1 MRRIPAVAASAIGTM
16 LVSIACSSAPA
27 TTAPPA
33 TSRAEAPAP
42 DASAAVPEVLDFQ
55 APLLDGGTLD
65 GASLAGRDVAF
76 WFWAP
81 W

>member
-1 MRRIPAVAASAIGTM
+1 MRTRLLQALALALIASA
-16 LVSIACSSAPA
+16 CSASSPSSSVVEPGSAPSA
-27 TTAPPA
+27 SSQQGSGAPQ
-33 TSRAEAPAP
+33 
-42 DASAAVPEVLDFQ
+42 ASELLDFR

-65 GASLAGRDVAF
+65 GTTLAGKDVAF

>member
-1 MRRIPAVAASAIGTM
+1 VVEPG
-16 LVSIACSSAPA
+16 SAPSA
-27 TTAPPA
+27 SSQQGSGAPQ
-33 TSRAEAPAP
+33 
-42 DASAAVPEVLDFQ
+42 ASELLDFR

-65 GASLAGRDVAF
+65 GTTLAGKDVAF